1 MSGPD
6 RDPQHDAAWQQR
18 LAALG
23 AEEPSQRQSEQR
35 AVEAL
40 RRAGVLRQR
49 PALGSFARVLLPL
62 AAGMILFLAGGWWG
76 RRSSGEAL
84 AANSPRFALF
94 LLEDSTFQGI
104 SAVGHDSLVA
114 EYSAWAG
121 GLAQTGSLVLGEE
134 LADEEIALGSPT
146 GLSMTRWITGFF
158 IVSAPTSE
166 AALVIA
172 RTCPHLRYGGRI
184 VVRPIVPT

>member
-18 LAALG
+18 LAALR
-23 AEEPSQRQSEQR
+23 AEEPVQPQSEQR

-40 RRAGVLRQR
+40 IRSGALRQR
-49 PALGSFARVLLPL
+49 PALSRFARVLLPL
-62 AAGMILFLAGGWWG
+62 AAMMILFLAGGWWG
-76 RRSSGEAL
+76 RRSSGEEL

-104 SAVGHDSLVA
+104 SEAGHASLVA

-121 GLAQTGSLVLGEE
+121 ELAQTGNLVLGEE
-134 LADEEIALGSPT
+134 LADEETALGSTTWP
-146 GLSMTRWITGFF
+146 SMTRQITGLF
-158 IVSAPTSE
+158 ILSAPTLE